1 MCGRAGAMLVLLG
14 LVALGSSACRGIPTG
29 PSLNDIALAYATQA
43 TTADAGACCC
53 RVVGTAT
60 NRNREPV
67 HVTIKFAAFDGQ
79 DDEISRILY
88 FIKDFQRGA
97 SHQINAAGFVF
108 PCSAISRVSA
118 EVEVRGIT
126 NPPM

>member
-1 MCGRAGAMLVLLG
+1 MRASLAAALMC
-14 LVALGSSACRGIPTG
+14 VAAAFSSSCRGIPTG
-29 PSLNDIALAYATQA
+29 PDLKNLTVNYSTQA

-60 NRNREPV
+60 NQNTETV
-67 HVTIKFAAFDGQ
+67 HVTIKFTAIDAQ
-79 DDEISRILY
+79 NAEISRTLY

-97 SHQINAAGFVF
+97 THQIDAAGFVF
-108 PCSAISRVSA
+108 PCSSIDRVTA

-126 NPPM
+126 SPSM